1 MHSLIDLYKIKNRII
16 NSELNSDGLLETI
29 EELILKKET
38 QILQETTSATGGPSV
53 SGGMGAV
60 VSSQPSGLAGQT
72 IGQNWASG
80 GSDGSGD
87 IGVPYNP
94 SGSNRVFQKIP
105 APMGKGHGP
114 RTGKKSRE
122 KKLDMKAL
130 KAAFDKRGSFNKPK
144 DRKGSV
150 MNFDDFAKKDINSIK
165 KFSESIRLVSDRSDE
180 PSPLEKE
187 FGVKLNTN
195 RFLSDSETNYD
206 IYKDD
211 NKIGYLIISEDVYDD
226 YELKQEYGDVV
237 YLSFIR
243 LSQNGH
249 LRSVIEELKNI
260 YNDKDGIILQIEP
273 SDLEKYKTLKSKYES
288 VGFEGIIPDSIGEF
302 YIDVDDDIDIYEDPI
317 FMILKY

>member
-1 MHSLIDLYKIKNRII
+1 MHNLIDLYKIKNRII
-16 NSELNSDGLLETI
+16 NSKLNSDGLLETI

-105 APMGKGHGP
+105 APMSKGHGP

-130 KAAFDKRGSFNKPK
+130 KVAFDKRGSFNKPK

-150 MNFDDFAKKDINSIK
+150 MNFDDFAKKNITSIK
-165 KFSESIRLVSDRSDE
+165 K
-180 PSPLEKE
+180 
-187 FGVKLNTN
+187 
-195 RFLSDSETNYD
+195 
-206 IYKDD
+206 
-211 NKIGYLIISEDVYDD
+211 ISE
-226 YELKQEYGDVV
+226 
-237 YLSFIR
+237 
-243 LSQNGH
+243 
-249 LRSVIEELKNI
+249 
-260 YNDKDGIILQIEP
+260 
-273 SDLEKYKTLKSKYES
+273 
-288 VGFEGIIPDSIGEF
+288 
-302 YIDVDDDIDIYEDPI
+302 
-317 FMILKY
+317 

>member
-1 MHSLIDLYKIKNRII
+1 MKHLKTFDEI
-16 NSELNSDGLLETI
+16 N
-29 EELILKKET
+29 
-38 QILQETTSATGGPSV
+38 ETTSATGGPAV

-60 VSSQPSGLAGQT
+60 VSAQPSGLAGQT
-72 IGQNWASG
+72 IGQNWASNG
-80 GSDGSGD
+80 GVDGSGD

-94 SGSNRVFQKIP
+94 SGSNRVFQKL
-105 APMGKGHGP
+105 PMGKEHGAM
-114 RTGKKSRE
+114 TGKKSRE
-122 KKLDMKAL
+122 KKLDLKAL
-130 KAAFDKRGSFNKPK
+130 RMAFDKKKRGESDSESVDKPK
-144 DRKGSV
+144 KI
-150 MNFDDFAKKDINSIK
+150 MNFDDFSVRKDLTSVKKL
-165 KFSESIRLVSDRSDE
+165 SESIRLISDRSDD

-260 YNDKDGIILQIEP
+260 YNNKDGIILQIEP
-273 SDLEKYKTLKSKYES
+273 SDLEKYKTLKSKYEI

>member
-1 MHSLIDLYKIKNRII
+1 MKNLKYFSEI
-16 NSELNSDGLLETI
+16 N
-29 EELILKKET
+29 
-38 QILQETTSATGGPSV
+38 ETTSATGGPAV

-60 VSSQPSGLAGQT
+60 VSAQPSGLAGQT
-72 IGQNWASG
+72 IGQNWASNG
-80 GSDGSGD
+80 GVDGSGD

-94 SGSNRVFQKIP
+94 SGSNRVFQKL
-105 APMGKGHGP
+105 PMSKGHGP

-122 KKLDMKAL
+122 KKLDLKAL
-130 KAAFDKRGSFNKPK
+130 RMSFDKKKRNDSETGVSKPK
-144 DRKGSV
+144 KV
-150 MNFDDFAKKDINSIK
+150 MNFDDFSVRKNLTSVKKL
-165 KFSESIRLVSDRSDE
+165 SESIRLESDKGNE

-187 FGVKLNTN
+187 FGIKLNTN
-195 RFLSDSETNYD
+195 RFLANNEFYYD

-211 NKIGYLIISEDVYDD
+211 NKIGYLIISEDVYDE
-226 YELKQEYGDVV
+226 YELKQEYGNIV

-249 LRSVIEELKNI
+249 LKSVIEELKNI

-273 SDLEKYKTLKSKYES
+273 SNLEKYKTLKSKYES

-302 YIDVDDDIDIYEDPI
+302 YIDVDDDIDIHEDPI